1 MQDLNKLKE
10 IIEKSKE
17 LKDKADKEKIQKE
30 KIIEV
35 VDVTQY

>member
-17 LKDKADKEKIQKE
+17 LKDKADKEKNTE
-30 KIIEV
+30 REN
-35 VDVTQY
+35 Y